1 MLQKIVSRINVVVAG
16 GTAVASAIDSIVVI
30 NDVVVVV
37 DANDGIAVV
46 SVVDFNP
53 VGAASIVNS
62 VFGTNNADVCVIVV
76 GIGVVIANIAT
87 LLSMALSSASLPSAT
102 RRRRRRELSKRS
114 LPSEKNQCKHES
126 PSVSK

>member
-1 MLQKIVSRINVVVAG
+1 LLQKIVSRINVVVAG

-30 NDVVVVV
+30 NDVVVV

-76 GIGVVIANIAT
+76 GIGVVIANVAT